1 MAVNINVSAED
12 WQATAAE
19 FAGEN
24 MRLRAALQAAGRELN
39 QHASGVCSEGVDEEA
54 GLPAEDDHSDDD
66 DWPDNDDLN
75 HVEESRE

>member
-1 MAVNINVSAED
+1 MTVNINVSAED

-39 QHASGVCSEGVDEEA
+39 HLTSGVKREEVDEAA
-54 GLPAEDDHSDDD
+54 GLSTDDD
-66 DWPDNDDLN
+66 NPTDDERKN
-75 HVEESRE
+75 

>member
-1 MAVNINVSAED
+1 MAVNISVSAED

-39 QHASGVCSEGVDEEA
+39 QLAAGIDGEEA
-54 GLPAEDDHSDDD
+54 RLPTDDNLT
-66 DWPDNDDLN
+66 ND
-75 HVEESRE
+75 ES

>member
-1 MAVNINVSAED
+1 MTVNISVSAED

-39 QHASGVCSEGVDEEA
+39 QLAPAADAEGA
-54 GLPAEDDHSDDD
+54 GSPPKES
-66 DWPDNDDLN
+66 PDRITEIEGD
-75 HVEESRE
+75 

>member
-1 MAVNINVSAED
+1 MPVNLNVSAED

-39 QHASGVCSEGVDEEA
+39 QLASAADGEDA
-54 GLPAEDDHSDDD
+54 GPPPDDD
-66 DWPDNDDLN
+66 PNDPPQA
-75 HVEESRE
+75 ESIHIDENPNRIGESKE

>member
-1 MAVNINVSAED
+1 MTVSVNVSAED

-39 QHASGVCSEGVDEEA
+39 QLASAADGEEA
-54 GLPAEDDHSDDD
+54 VP
-66 DWPDNDDLN
+66 PPCDDLN
-75 HVEESRE
+75 DGESPGHIAENKE

>member
-1 MAVNINVSAED
+1 MAVNITVSAED

-39 QHASGVCSEGVDEEA
+39 QLASAVDGEEA
-54 GLPAEDDHSDDD
+54 GSPPGDD
-66 DWPDNDDLN
+66 PNDD
-75 HVEESRE
+75 ESPGHIAENKE